1 MQKIDLSQHFV
12 ITGWLGCR
20 SLYQRSRGCRNSTS
34 AAGDQSSRNSK
45 VARIRSVLSDV
56 KQQFPIEC
64 YRERIA
70 GFWGRFVYT
79 ELVVAERLKQERR
92 SPTQQGLAV
101 WAEADLVTPEIL
113 EQIPVCLRKVRCR

>member
-1 MQKIDLSQHFV
+1 MSSQA
-12 ITGWLGCR
+12 GLAAAR
-20 SLYQRSRGCRNSTS
+20 SIREVEDAETALQLLVTR
-34 AAGDQSSRNSK
+34 AAGIHEAK